1 MVAKYM
7 HSSSQVQQHG
17 TGCRAP
23 FATLC
28 PWTVS
33 RWLYSSLLKFN
44 SIILSSCCCMHCMN
58 DCVWCPS
65 FGCRVMVPYKSS
77 WHYYY
82 FLPTSTKPRAWKLSR
97 MLHNGCNDFLFGVHC
112 VEEGDRISPAA
123 ALWTGVETE
132 RLFLWCLG
140 WWLWCVCQSPGLAQ

>member
-58 DCVWCPS
+58 DCVWCSS

-77 WHYYY
+77 WHYCHQHKAAGMKTKQNVTQW
-82 FLPTSTKPRAWKLSR
+82 LQRLLIRCSLCWGTRPHSPTA
-97 MLHNGCNDFLFGVHC
+97 
-112 VEEGDRISPAA
+112 E
-123 ALWTGVETE
+123 LWTGSETE
-132 RLFLWCLG
+132 RLFLWYPEQ
-140 WWLWCVCQSPGLAQ
+140 WLWCVCQSPGLAQ